1 MVFSCPLMPFPLPSK
16 DQRHDMKGTQD
27 EQERGEGEDAE
38 SAAGGEISQGEKSR
52 DFISLCWSNV
62 AVLGCF
68 PGVPGRFRKPS
79 SWNSL
84 PAVCLLLRGSISIAP
99 GLILQGHDSQ
109 VWSLP
114 VKRRVRDAPLCKA
127 CQEWLMEVLK
137 EEA

>member
-1 MVFSCPLMPFPLPSK
+1 MVFSCSLMPFPLPSK

-62 AVLGCF
+62 AILGCF

-114 VKRRVRDAPLCKA
+114 GKRRVRDAPLCKPA
-127 CQEWLMEVLK
+127 K
-137 EEA
+137 NG

>member
-1 MVFSCPLMPFPLPSK
+1 MSGK
-16 DQRHDMKGTQD
+16 ETQD
-27 EQERGEGEDAE
+27 EQEGEGEDVE
-38 SAAGGEISQGEKSR
+38 STAGGEFSQGEKSR

-62 AVLGCF
+62 AVLVCF

-84 PAVCLLLRGSISIAP
+84 PAACLPLRGSISIAP
-99 GLILQGHDSQ
+99 GLILQGHNSQ

-114 VKRRVRDAPLCKA
+114 GNRRVRDAPLRKA
-127 CQEWLMEVLK
+127 REERLIEVLK